1 MFNPFSFLSDDTAVS
16 PDEVKRAL
24 DAKES
29 VAILDVRTPEEYAQG
44 HIKDSKLVPLQE
56 IAQKVG
62 SLGKK
67 DQKMYVYCRSGAR
80 SAQAIAFLRQQGF
93 TDVHNMSGGIMAW
106 LHKQYP
112 LL

>member
-1 MFNPFSFLSDDTAVS
+1 MFHPFSIFSDNTAVS
-16 PDEVKRAL
+16 ADEVKRTI
-24 DAKES
+24 DAKETTL
-29 VAILDVRTPEEYAQG
+29 IIDVRTPQEYAQG
-44 HIKDSKLVPLQE
+44 HIQGSQLVPLQE

-93 TDVHNMSGGIMAW
+93 TDVHNMSGGLISW
-106 LHKQYP
+106 ISKGYP
-112 LL
+112 LS